1 MRRTITKGTCSVL
14 LCVTMLLSSFWG
26 SFSSANA
33 TALYSSVFTDELT
46 KYLTSLEAV
55 SEEDYFDTDAYLKQ
69 IEEIAKQQS
78 LEVSSGG
85 SSSGETQEEQEVDYW
100 LVEGKF
106 SGITGKVESG
116 FPYTDRMWLV
126 DSKSLSVDLARM
138 SVILACAAYDADN
151 TWHLLDSMKFD
162 VGEDYDPTLEIF
174 NNYGKKLSINDND
187 HVAFTIAHKIVVD
200 SETGEEYLVYCV
212 PIRGTSKNAEW
223 YSDFNL
229 GTGAF
234 HLGFSKAGNEVLGEL
249 GELVQNEVEKGV
261 VRQDGQSFD
270 SNHRIILFTGH
281 SRGAA
286 VSNYVSGLLT
296 VASENQ
302 GSVEASI
309 VNRYH
314 LNSKF
319 ESNHIFAYTFA
330 CPSVTTNTIA
340 ETLENVYNFNNAGDC
355 VTLLPLT
362 GGDWGYLRY
371 GKDIVLY
378 DDEPYFDNFQRQFKR
393 EVGKDWKSLTDSYHY
408 LGPLY
413 SAFPTPNDFRKG
425 TPQLVFT
432 ILAYALGGSNDTTLE
447 ELRDYILSDLEMA
460 IAAGKVVY
468 KVLYRVISTLC
479 GHPFTL
485 SDLVNVIVGY
495 ANSIYDEKRPAI
507 IDELLV
513 VTESLTSEE
522 IILLKREREYEY
534 KFALIESTINSE
546 INSRDDLIEAKE
558 VVSEWR
564 VFGNDFYSLLYM
576 VFEMYFKSSGE
587 TTFDLWYFLSNMK
600 MTLYT
605 PIEHGHAQETYVCWI
620 NSKFLGYK
628 GWNGSSVG
636 TLTIPNDI
644 VYIPTN
650 CFYNCRAEII
660 TNHDVYFVGKKFSI
674 IRNLSFSSVNDA
686 SYIIHSDMEIK
697 FSMGMVSNGTKVV
710 VDGSIVVQG
719 NADQIT
725 PQLINYGNLHITGD
739 YTSENWLTEL
749 HNNGDLTI
757 EGNLACNIP
766 KDNVVTLGKLFQE
779 QEDAILTIGGNV
791 SLGLGNGQ
799 VTITSGKVVLNG
811 TKQQSILG
819 LIAKDFEVI
828 NPEGIKY
835 LSDTKL
841 YGEYKLNNNPLENNG
856 FRTLLYNGS
865 TFADDS
871 DYGELSVS
879 GYYYLD
885 SNVKGNFLI
894 TSGSRLIIAEGQDIT
909 IDGKVVNRGNSNSS
923 YPPQLINNG
932 KLHIT
937 GDYTSENW
945 LTELHNNGDLTIEG
959 NLACNIPKDNV
970 VTLGKLFQEQEDAIL
985 TIGGNVSLGLGNGQ
999 VTITSGKVVLNGTK
1013 QQSILGLI
1021 AKDFEVINPEGI
1033 KYLSDT
1039 KLYGEYKLN
1048 NNPLE
1053 NNGFRTLLYNGS
1065 TFADDSDYGELS
1077 VSGYYYLD
1085 SNVKGNFLITS
1096 GSRLIIAEGQ
1106 DITIDGKVVN
1116 RGNSNSSY
1124 PPQLINNGKL
1134 HITGDY
1140 TSENWLTELHNN
1152 GELIID
1158 GDLICSIPNDN
1169 VVRLGKLFQ
1178 EQKGA
1183 TLSVGGNVSL
1193 SAGSGYVTIT
1203 NGKVILSGKQRQ
1215 EILYLSR
1222 VPYLVLENQSPE
1234 GVVFKNA
1241 INVTTL
1247 FNHNQNAFTLY
1258 NNGSGSVFVDYDGDG
1273 LKDNVDPYPMVGNPC
1288 VILVQSID
1296 PEQGTVSV
1304 ERLETIG
1311 GTTHTVVATPT
1322 FKYNFLRWEDS
1333 TGKNVGT
1340 ATELTFVA
1348 RGDQTYTAHFVKRTQ
1363 PISVSCENG
1372 TITAPAKA
1380 TIESE
1385 VTVSVTENTGFILD
1399 ESSLKCN
1406 GVPFTNFTFVMPD
1419 EPAVITAVCNR
1430 NTYYFNLLDKIG
1442 EARAIDFRDYSTES
1456 YSNLVNVIQTAG
1468 NSLYNHIT
1476 KAESDAYIQS
1486 INEAI
1491 AALKA
1496 RYVIDIDA
1504 IGKTEYFCGQSIN
1517 PEDFTV
1523 LAIYDNGTVEERH
1536 DYTTNEIDFDNV
1548 GYQTLIITAAGISKE
1563 YQIGVYNRV
1572 VASSVSVGHDISADI
1587 YMQIG
1592 KNVLANETAFL
1603 KVGYP
1608 DHVEAIPISQVEN
1621 VELDGKTYQMFS
1633 IHVAAKEMNEDIV
1646 FQLVWDEGRTFPDKV
1661 FRKSIR
1667 GYCEELLAGD
1677 YSDGSKEVAEAML
1690 NYGAYAQ
1697 RYFNYDVYNLAN
1709 AGINS
1714 DIFSLGE
1721 SLYRLGNVPMYT
1733 FDGDLP
1739 EGLAFLGVSLVLND
1753 YINVKLYF
1761 EPLSEGD
1768 YSEYGLKRDAT
1779 NNWLYW
1785 ESEPLVI
1792 SELKDMHTAQIGE
1805 CTVNYVP
1812 LYYVQMALDTST
1824 NSNMVYLA
1832 ISLLTYYTAVNRYIH
1847 PDRYSVVFFDG
1858 DGNEWFR
1865 YDFIEYMMYVDM
1877 PPEPY
1882 REGYVFV
1889 GWDKEFNC
1897 VTEDLVINAIFEP
1910 IQSAAADGQ

>member
-835 LSDTKL
+835 LSD
-841 YGEYKLNNNPLENNG
+841 
-856 FRTLLYNGS
+856 
-865 TFADDS
+865 
-871 DYGELSVS
+871 
-879 GYYYLD
+879 
-885 SNVKGNFLI
+885 I
-894 TSGSRLIIAEGQDIT
+894 
-909 IDGKVVNRGNSNSS
+909 
-923 YPPQLINNG
+923 
-932 KLHIT
+932 
-937 GDYTSENW
+937 
-945 LTELHNNGDLTIEG
+945 
-959 NLACNIPKDNV
+959 
-970 VTLGKLFQEQEDAIL
+970 
-985 TIGGNVSLGLGNGQ
+985 
-999 VTITSGKVVLNGTK
+999 
-1013 QQSILGLI
+1013 
-1021 AKDFEVINPEGI
+1021 
-1033 KYLSDT
+1033 

-1536 DYTTNEIDFDNV
+1536 DYTTNEIDFDN
-1548 GYQTLIITAAGISKE
+1548 
-1563 YQIGVYNRV
+1563 
-1572 VASSVSVGHDISADI
+1572 D
-1587 YMQIG
+1587 
-1592 KNVLANETAFL
+1592 
-1603 KVGYP
+1603 
-1608 DHVEAIPISQVEN
+1608 
-1621 VELDGKTYQMFS
+1621 
-1633 IHVAAKEMNEDIV
+1633 
-1646 FQLVWDEGRTFPDKV
+1646 
-1661 FRKSIR
+1661 
-1667 GYCEELLAGD
+1667 
-1677 YSDGSKEVAEAML
+1677 
-1690 NYGAYAQ
+1690 
-1697 RYFNYDVYNLAN
+1697 
-1709 AGINS
+1709 
-1714 DIFSLGE
+1714 
-1721 SLYRLGNVPMYT
+1721 
-1733 FDGDLP
+1733 
-1739 EGLAFLGVSLVLND
+1739 
-1753 YINVKLYF
+1753 
-1761 EPLSEGD
+1761 
-1768 YSEYGLKRDAT
+1768 LKR
-1779 NNWLYW
+1779 
-1785 ESEPLVI
+1785 V
-1792 SELKDMHTAQIGE
+1792 
-1805 CTVNYVP
+1805 
-1812 LYYVQMALDTST
+1812 
-1824 NSNMVYLA
+1824 SNRC
-1832 ISLLTYYTAVNRYIH
+1832 I
-1847 PDRYSVVFFDG
+1847 
-1858 DGNEWFR
+1858 
-1865 YDFIEYMMYVDM
+1865 
-1877 PPEPY
+1877 
-1882 REGYVFV
+1882 
-1889 GWDKEFNC
+1889 
-1897 VTEDLVINAIFEP
+1897 
-1910 IQSAAADGQ
+1910 